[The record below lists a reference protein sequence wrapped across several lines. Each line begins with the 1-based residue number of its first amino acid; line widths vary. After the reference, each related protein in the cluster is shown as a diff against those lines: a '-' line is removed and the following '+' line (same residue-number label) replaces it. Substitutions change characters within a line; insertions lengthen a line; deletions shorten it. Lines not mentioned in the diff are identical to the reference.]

1 MVKIS
6 PSRLL
11 ETNLVVCYLIA
22 YFICI
27 GDNVSTANVFEA
39 KTSFSELIR
48 HALNVPMFDLLNSA
62 VRFVSRS
69 RRVSSPMGDNVNVMK
84 AQIFDIH
91 FNP

>member
-6 PSRLL
+6 PNRLL
-11 ETNLVVCYLIA
+11 ETNLVECYLIA
-22 YFICI
+22 YCRA
-27 GDNVSTANVFEA
+27 GGVNVSTANVFEA

-48 HALNVPMFDLLNSA
+48 HALNVPMFYLLNSA

-69 RRVSSPMGDNVNVMK
+69 RRVSSPMCDRVNVMK